1 MITAVLKSI
10 DGPGGILGSAGPTG
24 VWQDHPGISYSGM
37 MEFDSDDMQSMED
50 NGSFKGVILHEMGH
64 VIGVGYVIKKKK
76 ENETASVCSLY
87 KNKENVTASVC
98 SLYT

>member
-1 MITAVLKSI
+1 GGGAPNQKAGVLVITAGLKSI

-64 VIGVGYVIKKKK
+64 VIGVGYVIK
-76 ENETASVCSLY
+76 AM
-87 KNKENVTASVC
+87 
-98 SLYT
+98 